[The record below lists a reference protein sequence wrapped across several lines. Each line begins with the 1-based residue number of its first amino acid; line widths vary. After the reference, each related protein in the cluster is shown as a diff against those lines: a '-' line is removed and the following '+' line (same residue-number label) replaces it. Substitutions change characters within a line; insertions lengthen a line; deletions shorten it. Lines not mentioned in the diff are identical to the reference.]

1 MKMVFKIRT
10 SSSQK
15 GAAHK
20 LFMNQTAAVIALI
33 FLCALLTSGQTVA
46 LETYLTG
53 SVCDPNHAAVHGAEV
68 TVMSTALSR
77 TVRTDEHG
85 SFMISLPHGDYIVRA
100 TATGFEVTTTRVR
113 LTEYASASIEI
124 ILPVAG
130 STEVVTIVAA
140 DGVGYQA
147 DAINSATK
155 TLTAL
160 RDTPQSIT
168 VIPTERLRDQS
179 MTSISDVLNYVPGVT
194 SHQGENNRDQVVIR
208 GVSSSADF
216 FLNGVRDDVQ
226 YYRDLYNVNRVEI
239 LKGPNA
245 MIFGRGGG
253 GGVINRVSKEPQSS
267 PAREFTIQGGSF
279 SDRRFTG
286 DFNQPIGR
294 NVAMRFNA
302 LYEGAESF
310 RQFVNRRRY
319 GVNPTI
325 TISPGTNTHI
335 NVGYEHFYDSR
346 TADRGIPSFM
356 GKPAD
361 SPIETYFG
369 NPNDAYARAR
379 VNLLTGTVEHGHGRL
394 NIRNRTMLGEYDR
407 AYQNYVLG
415 TVNTVKTLI
424 VLTAY
429 NNSTKRQN
437 RFNQSDLTFYVST
450 GSVKHMFLAGAE
462 FGRQLTDNV
471 RNTGFFNNISTTVQ
485 VPFADPVIA
494 TPVTFRQSATDANN
508 HLKTNL
514 AATYVQDQVEISKQ
528 LQVVAGVRFDCF
540 DLHFHNNR
548 NGDNLRRVDRL
559 MSPRLG
565 VVYKPL
571 PAISLYATHSVS
583 YLPSSGDQFS
593 SLTVVTQ
600 QVKPEE
606 FRNYEVGMKWDAR
619 RNLSLNAAMY
629 RQDRTNT
636 RATDPNDP
644 TRILQTGKQ
653 RTSGFEAEVSG
664 ALTRA
669 WMLAGGYA
677 YQDARITNATTA
689 APMGA
694 IVPLVPHHT
703 FTLWSKYQVI
713 SRVGLGLGVAHR
725 SDAFAAIDNKVTL
738 PGYTKVDAA
747 AYFRLA
753 EKWKV
758 QAHFD
763 NWLNVKYYLNADG
776 NNNISPGAP
785 RSVKVSLIAA
795 F

>member
-1 MKMVFKIRT
+1 MNRT
-10 SSSQK
+10 P
-15 GAAHK
+15 
-20 LFMNQTAAVIALI
+20 AVIALY
-33 FLCALLTSGQTVA
+33 FLSALVVSGQTVA
-46 LETYLTG
+46 PKIYLTG
-53 SVCDPNHAAVHGAEV
+53 SVLDPNHAAVRGAEIIV
-68 TVMSTALSR
+68 TSPAFSK
-77 TVRTDEHG
+77 TVRTDDDG
-85 SFMISLPHGDYIVRA
+85 SFAISLPGGDYVVSA
-100 TATGFEVTTTRVR
+100 TADGFAMTTRRVR
-113 LTEYASASIEI
+113 VIEPSASIEM

-130 STEVVTIVAA
+130 STQVVTIVAA
-140 DGVGYQA
+140 DGVGYRTE
-147 DAINSATK
+147 AINSATK
-155 TLTAL
+155 TPTAL

-179 MTSISDVLNYVPGVT
+179 MNSISDVLNYVPGVT

-226 YYRDLYNVNRVEI
+226 YYRDLYNVQRVEI

-253 GGVINRVSKEPQSS
+253 GGVINRVSKEPQTS
-267 PAREFTIQGGSF
+267 PLREFTIQGGSF
-279 SDRRFTG
+279 SDRRFSG
-286 DFNQPIGR
+286 DLNQSLGR
-294 NVAMRFNA
+294 NVAMRVNA

-310 RQFVNRRRY
+310 RQFVNLRRY
-319 GVNPTI
+319 GINPTFAFWL
-325 TISPGTNTHI
+325 SSNTHI
-335 NVGYEHFYDSR
+335 NIGYEHFHDRR

-361 SPIETYFG
+361 LPIGTYFG
-369 NPNDAYARAR
+369 NPENAYARAR
-379 VNLLTGTVEHGHGRL
+379 VNLLTGAVEHQRGRL
-394 NIRNRTMLGEYDR
+394 NIRNRTMLGDYDR
-407 AYQNYVLG
+407 GYQNYVPG
-415 TVNTVKTLI
+415 SVNSTQTRVA
-424 VLTAY
+424 LTAY

-437 RFNQSDLTFYVST
+437 LFNQSDLTFSAST
-450 GSVKHMFLAGAE
+450 GRVKHVFLAGTE
-462 FGRQLTDNV
+462 VGRQLTDNF
-471 RNTGFFNNISTTVQ
+471 RNTGFFNNVSTAVQ
-485 VPFADPVIA
+485 VPFAGPVIT

-508 HLKTNL
+508 HLKTRL
-514 AATYVQDQVEISKQ
+514 AATYVQDQVEISQQ
-528 LQVVAGVRFDCF
+528 LQVVAGLRFDYF
-540 DLHFHNNR
+540 DLSFHNNR

-565 VVYKPL
+565 LVYKPRA
-571 PAISLYATHSVS
+571 AISVYMTQSIS

-593 SLTVVTQ
+593 SLTVITQ

-606 FRNYEVGMKWDAR
+606 FRNYEVGVKWDAR
-619 RNLSLNAAMY
+619 RNLSLTTAMY
-629 RQDRTNT
+629 RQNRSNT

-644 TRILQTGKQ
+644 NRILQTGKQ
-653 RTSGFEAEVSG
+653 RTSGFEAEISG
-664 ALTRA
+664 ALMHA
-669 WMLAGGYA
+669 WTLAGGYA

-689 APMGA
+689 APAGA

-703 FTLWSKYQVI
+703 FTLWNKYQVT
-713 SRVGLGLGVAHR
+713 SRAGLGLGIAHR
-725 SDAFAAIDNKVTL
+725 SDVFAAIDNKVTL

-753 EKWKV
+753 EKWKL

-763 NWLNVKYYLNADG
+763 NLLNVNYYLNADG